1 MAQAGKTYIINI
13 KTFNVSL
20 RFSIVSD
27 SKIDALSQVQYK
39 GDLALFEIYEKI
51 MPAVVRRGWYIM
63 AGFINDELRS
73 AQSYC
78 EGDSETADDVISLF
92 VKEALQDV
100 HHDM

>member
-1 MAQAGKTYIINI
+1 MNTYIINI
-13 KTFNVSL
+13 KTLNVSL

-27 SKIDALSQVQYK
+27 PKVDALSQVQCK
-39 GDLALFEIYEKI
+39 GDLAFFEIYEKI

-78 EGDSETADDVISLF
+78 EGDSETADDVITLTVEETSARLAPCY
-92 VKEALQDV
+92 VV
-100 HHDM
+100 